1 MATFNTGS
9 DFWRRLRLYL
19 FGFIVGLIAVYFFF
33 GSRNYK
39 MLTPGMLK
47 LDQLAGQTIQ
57 YSDTAICQMKCEG
70 VDTTAV
76 REAMLVGKVNSK
88 KSQDFHQHH
97 PLFNFNGTTKKGD
110 TLNVICMQF
119 DSITRIIYVH
129 ELKKKDT
136 CKCP

>member
-1 MATFNTGS
+1 LKIG
-9 DFWRRLRLYL
+9 DPDLWRRIRLYT
-19 FGFIVGLIAVYFFF
+19 FGFVIGLIAVYFFF

-57 YSDTAICQMKCEG
+57 YSDTAACQMKCQSVSPAE
-70 VDTTAV
+70 V

-88 KSQDFHQHH
+88 KSQDFNQHR
-97 PLFNFNGTTKKGD
+97 PLFNFNGNTEKGKQ
-110 TLNVICMQF
+110 LNVICMQI

-129 ELKKKDT
+129 DVAKRDT
-136 CKCP
+136 CRCP